1 MKNNISVIGSGSW
14 GTAIASALAENEFN
28 NVQIVCR
35 KQNIAES
42 INLNR
47 INNQHLPDI
56 IVENFKAT
64 TNIEDISNSDYI
76 FIVCPSVYFRET
88 IKKYKQYFK
97 KDAIFVICTKGIEK
111 DTLFTLDIVFK
122 EEHNTENVVIM
133 SGPSFANE
141 VALKKPTALTLTGL
155 KNNTIKI
162 SSLISSHYIRTYLST
177 DLIGVQI
184 GGTSKNIL
192 AIACGII
199 EGKNLGNNAKAAV
212 ITRGIHEISKLIE
225 ALGGHKDT
233 ISGLTG
239 VGDIILTCNSHNSRN
254 MSFGYM
260 LGQGKTV
267 KEILDSRESVTEGM
281 LSLESIILLCEKHNI
296 DAPLFKSI
304 YEIIFNEKP
313 IEEILKELFN
323 RPIKSEE

>member
-111 DTLFTLDIVFK
+111 DTLLTLDIVFK

-155 KNNTIKI
+155 KNNTITI

-313 IEEILKELFN
+313 IEKILKELFN